1 MKQILLLLS
10 GIIGIV
16 ACSDVEV
23 TSTKEPSKST
33 NVSDSPKGNKS
44 NSTEKTPEN
53 TLTDSEMVMLEPYLT
68 DIRTGIREFAPNTIG
83 ICAGE
88 SKECGSFLGLDA
100 GELTEGQYVIRGEF
114 QAPKIEPEGGWKVT
128 FAVDCT
134 IVKETKDGTTT
145 TSKQYSKDYSINHVS
160 RTEYG
165 YRLSPLYRL
174 SSPSSRGTETCSWS
188 ITGNNLSEPVVWKGS
203 YTIPYKG

>member
-1 MKQILLLLS
+1 
-10 GIIGIV
+10 
-16 ACSDVEV
+16 
-23 TSTKEPSKST
+23 
-33 NVSDSPKGNKS
+33 
-44 NSTEKTPEN
+44 
-53 TLTDSEMVMLEPYLT
+53 
-68 DIRTGIREFAPNTIG
+68 
-83 ICAGE
+83 
-88 SKECGSFLGLDA
+88 LDA